1 MNPRDRWIQ
10 IVCAVMLALCVG
22 GSTVVAPA
30 VTAEAARAQ
39 LTYTDEANAADPPEV
54 AVGIAMGAF
63 RGLFVNYLW
72 LRANKL
78 KEEGKYYEAIELSNA
93 ITRLQPRFPRV
104 WAFHAW
110 NMAYNISVATQTAQE
125 RWQWVTAGID
135 LLRNEAIRWNP
146 NETILY
152 KELAWIF
159 LHKIQMFQDD
169 ANRYYK
175 RQLARE
181 WTFVLGPPPRLPD
194 DPDEAKQT
202 MVDWLEPVASA
213 PDTLSGV
220 VAAELAAKRSAGEE
234 APTSVVEELVDKIR
248 KDAGLDLNG
257 DLLRLLGYRLAID
270 ASWFSNP
277 DSASSEQRGAIG
289 EIRNQVTRTLSQNSE
304 LNRTLDKLVLEPR
317 YADAWKRLVPFVRK
331 RVLVDHYN
339 MDPRRMQRYTLKFG
353 PLDWRHGAS
362 HAVYWSHLG
371 VELGLQRKGTTRF
384 DWLNTDRITV
394 HAIQE
399 LFRSGTVFYD
409 VLSDSYFAMISTH
422 FAAEYGKIMKEAAL
436 RGGNSQDVTTRLFT
450 LYSEGYHNYLRDVIR
465 IFYNLGR
472 IKEADAYFNE
482 MCTWEGIN
490 DHRMDYSTDCALPLA
505 DYVWKQTNE
514 DDRMTIPYAAANEVQ
529 SSLMEAYQRGIL
541 MGDTRAFASL
551 WQHAQLVHAHY
562 FKEHDVN
569 QNVDKDS
576 GRMEEMPRN
585 FADAAGAVFLVLASS
600 LPYPEASQLYTS
612 ERISDDLRRIVYD
625 DLIAYF
631 AQYSIP
637 AEVLQGLFPEP
648 AGMEEYR
655 AMREAIRKEQA
666 PGQKEDLQF
675 EQQ

>member
-1 MNPRDRWIQ
+1 MNPKDRWIQ
-10 IVCAVMLALCVG
+10 VVCAIVLAICVG
-22 GSTVVAPA
+22 GSAVVAPA
-30 VTAEAARAQ
+30 VTAEAARSQ
-39 LTYTDEANAADPPEV
+39 LVYTDEANAADPPEV

-104 WAFHAW
+104 WSFHAW
-110 NMAYNISVATQTAQE
+110 NMAYNISVATQTATE
-125 RWQWVTAGID
+125 RWQWVNAGID

-152 KELAWIF
+152 KELAWMF

-175 RQLARE
+175 RELARE

-194 DPDEAKQT
+194 DSDEAKRV
-202 MVDWLEPVASA
+202 MMNWLEPIASA
-213 PDTLSGV
+213 PDTLEGV
-220 VAAELAAKRSAGEE
+220 IAAELQAKRASGNE
-234 APTSVVEELVDKIR
+234 APSSMVEELVRKIR
-248 KDAGLDLNG
+248 DEAGLELNA
-257 DLLRLLGYRLAID
+257 DLLRMLGYRLAID
-270 ASWFSNP
+270 DSWFSSPEANK
-277 DSASSEQRGAIG
+277 EELRGAIAQ
-289 EIRNQVTRTLSQNSE
+289 IRSQVTRSLSQSSE
-304 LNRTLDKLVLEPR
+304 LNQALDALVIDERYGDALE
-317 YADAWKRLVPFVRK
+317 RLVPFVRK
-331 RVLVDHYN
+331 RVLIDHYN
-339 MDPRRMQRYTLKFG
+339 MDPRRMQRYTEKFG

-394 HAIQE
+394 HSIQE
-399 LFRSGTVFYD
+399 LFRSGTIFYD
-409 VLSDSYFAMISTH
+409 PLSDTYFAMISTH
-422 FAAEYGKIMKEAAL
+422 FAAEYGKIMKEAAK
-436 RGGNSQDVTTRLFT
+436 RGGTSQDTTTRLFT

-472 IKEADAYFNE
+472 IDEADKYFNE

-490 DHRMDYSTDCALPLA
+490 DHRLDYTTDCALPLSE
-505 DYVWKQTNE
+505 YVWKQTNE

-541 MGDTRAFASL
+541 MGDSRAFSSL

-569 QNVDKDS
+569 QNVDKES

-585 FADAAGAVFLVLASS
+585 FADAAGAVFLVLASA
-600 LPYPEASQLYTS
+600 LPYPEASQLFTS
-612 ERISDDLRRIVYD
+612 DRIPDDLRRIVYD
-625 DLIAYF
+625 DLVAYF
-631 AQYSIP
+631 TQYSIP
-637 AEVLQGLFPEP
+637 PAVLQGLFPEP
-648 AGMEEYR
+648 PGMAEYR
-655 AMREAIRKEQA
+655 AMREELRKQQA
-666 PGQKEDLQF
+666 PGQKEGL
-675 EQQ
+675 EYQQQ